1 MRTVILGLVAAVSAC
16 HSAAAPPAGST
27 PAPTASGAAPLDRQ
41 LKRPDP
47 IAVSAPLPGFTKGI
61 NLGNCYDAPSEGA
74 WGTVISEKHFEMA
87 AAAGFDHVRLPVRF
101 SAPDRTD
108 PKPPFAIREEFWKKV
123 DWAVDQAL
131 SRQLSIIV
139 DVHHYEEIHKDPAA
153 HRERLYAM
161 WRQISERYASRP
173 PQVAFEILNEP
184 NGALNPTILDEIT
197 AEVIRIIR
205 EKNPTRIVMADCY
218 FWAASDYLKT
228 LHLPPN
234 DPNLVGH
241 FHMYQPIL
249 FTHQGASWMDP
260 WYQTTGVIFPGP
272 PGTPIQPVPAT
283 QGQSWVLDFFKSYN
297 ALPIETNPSGPATVF
312 THFDN
317 AARWVKE
324 TGKRVYLGEFGAID
338 FADAQSRENWV
349 WLVRTEA
356 ERRGIGWA
364 YWDDG
369 GKFKAMDTR
378 SGRWNEGLRR
388 ALLD

>member
-1 MRTVILGLVAAVSAC
+1 MDKKLE
-16 HSAAAPPAGST
+16 
-27 PAPTASGAAPLDRQ
+27 
-41 LKRPDP
+41 RPDV
-47 IAVSAPLPGFTKGI
+47 IATSAPLPGFTKGI
-61 NLGNCYDAPSEGA
+61 NLGNCFDAPSEGA

-101 SAPDRTD
+101 SAKDRTD
-108 PKPPFAIREEFWKKV
+108 PNPPFAIKEEWWKRV

-131 SRQLSIIV
+131 ARKLSVIV

-153 HRERLYAM
+153 HKERLYAI
-161 WRQISERYASRP
+161 WRQIADRYASRP

-184 NGALNPTILDEIT
+184 NGALNPTIVDEIT
-197 AEVIRIIR
+197 AEVLRIIR
-205 EKNPTRIVMADCY
+205 EKNPTRIVFADCY

-228 LHLPPN
+228 LHLPKD
-234 DPNLVGH
+234 DPNVVGQ

-249 FTHQGASWMDP
+249 FTHQGAPWMDP
-260 WYQTTGVIFPGP
+260 WYATQGVVFPGP
-272 PGTPIQPVPAT
+272 PPTPIKPVAAAES
-283 QGQSWVLDFFKSYN
+283 QGWVMDWFRGYN
-297 ALPIETNPSGPATVF
+297 TVAAKNNPGGPATVF

-338 FADAQSRENWV
+338 FADQQSRENWT

-369 GKFKAMDTR
+369 GKFKAMDPR
-378 SGRWNEGLRR
+378 AGSWNEGLRR
-388 ALLD
+388 ALLE